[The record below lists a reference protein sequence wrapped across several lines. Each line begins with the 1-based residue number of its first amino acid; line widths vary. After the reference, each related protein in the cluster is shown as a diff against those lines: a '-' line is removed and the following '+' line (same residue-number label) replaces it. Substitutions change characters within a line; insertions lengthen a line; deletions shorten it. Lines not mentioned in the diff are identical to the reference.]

1 MCYTSDGIGDVDMFG
16 DYSYAAMNPY
26 GRRCVDSMSNA
37 CTCVLNLPFTSRYRS
52 DCRSIAFTE
61 VIFILHPPPEPSTW
75 SPTSPPMIGNT
86 AHFKY
91 SGSSVLR
98 LSESSF
104 KGSPLG
110 RAGWPQDASQPS
122 DSHVW
127 RLDGSDEPYQLLVC
141 ANQQSNSGFSFW
153 STHGNACA
161 PQVSLTCDCGV
172 FLVYVLT
179 HDVRCS
185 VIRLVGAPPTHHPV
199 SCFPRLLCSAIPT
212 PTCKLALYRPF

>member
-1 MCYTSDGIGDVDMFG
+1 M
-16 DYSYAAMNPY
+16 
-26 GRRCVDSMSNA
+26 
-37 CTCVLNLPFTSRYRS
+37 
-52 DCRSIAFTE
+52 
-61 VIFILHPPPEPSTW
+61 W
-75 SPTSPPMIGNT
+75 SQTSPPMIGNT

-110 RAGWPQDASQPS
+110 RAGWPLDASQPS
-122 DSHVW
+122 DTHVW

-161 PQVSLTCDCGV
+161 PQVSWMRVACCFFMLLTPAFC
-172 FLVYVLT
+172 
-179 HDVRCS
+179 CS
-185 VIRLVGAPPTHHPV
+185 VIRLVGAPSIRHPV
-199 SCFPRLLCSAIPT
+199 SCFLRLLCSVMPM
-212 PTCKLALYRPF
+212 PTCKPTPSRPF